1 MSKLKV
7 ISAALVIFGAGL
19 AAYAVTLSIEGV
31 SQRYPWNGLVD
42 IDYRVTYEDGEPE
55 LNGVN
60 DRLRFIAIDK
70 SRSPFVTNLVAAL
83 SVAPIPTGAGAHRI
97 TWNAN
102 SDRVNYTSSSVT
114 IELSARRYAP
124 KYMIVD
130 VSGGADATSYP
141 VTYTDVPPT
150 GGWCQD
156 EYRGSKI
163 AFRLIPAG
171 SYVSGS
177 PTTEPR
183 RIASDDDLHNV
194 AITKPFYCGIFE
206 VTQKQW
212 FNVMG
217 KNPSK
222 FTGDCR
228 PVEQL
233 DCNTIR
239 GKYATYLWPGNKNV
253 DLNNSFVGKLRSKA
267 GLDGFDLPTEGQ
279 WEYACR
285 AGATGPLPTNAVA
298 KTETELNAQLAMIG
312 RYNGNT
318 NDGKGDPAYTEH
330 TTVGSYQPNELG
342 LYDMIGNVFE
352 LCLDYSGATDA
363 WNRNVDPV
371 GPESSSNTG
380 IRMARG
386 GSYGHSNQYAR
397 CAGGAEYGLWNVQPS
412 YGIRLVCNVE

>member
-7 ISAALVIFGAGL
+7 VSAALVIFGAGL
-19 AAYAVTLSIEGV
+19 AAQAVTLSIEGV

-70 SRSPFVTNLVAAL
+70 SRTPYVTNVVAAL
-83 SVAPIPTGAGAHRI
+83 SIAPIPTSAGAHRI
-97 TWNAN
+97 TWDAN
-102 SDRVNYTSSSVT
+102 SDRVTYTSTSVT
-114 IELSARRYAP
+114 IELSAYHYAP

-130 VSGGADATSYP
+130 VSGGKDATSYP

-156 EYRGSKI
+156 EYRGDKI
-163 AFRLIPAG
+163 VFRLIPAG
-171 SYVSGS
+171 SYVAGS

-183 RIASDDDLHNV
+183 RLAEDDEPHNV

-217 KNPSK
+217 TAPSK
-222 FTGDCR
+222 FEGPYR

-233 DCNTIR
+233 NCNDIR
-239 GKYATYLWPGNKNV
+239 GKYSTYLWPVNKNI
-253 DLNNSFVGKLRSKA
+253 DQNNSFVGKLRTKA
-267 GLDGFDLPTEGQ
+267 GLNGFDLPTEGQ

-285 AGATGPLPTNAVA
+285 AGATGPLPTNEVA
-298 KTETELNAQLAMIG
+298 KTEAELNAQLAKIG

-318 NDGKGDPAYTEH
+318 SDGKGGYSEH
-330 TTVGSYQPNELG
+330 TTVGSYQPNAWG

-352 LCLDYSGATDA
+352 QCLDYPGTTDA

-371 GPESSSNTG
+371 GPETYSNTG
-380 IRMARG
+380 SRMARG

-397 CAGGAEYGLWNVQPS
+397 SAAGAGYGLWNQQPS

>member
-7 ISAALVIFGAGL
+7 ISAALVVFSAGL
-19 AAYAVTLSIEGV
+19 AAQAVTLSIEDV

-42 IDYRVTYEDGEPE
+42 IDYRVTYADGESE
-55 LNGVN
+55 LDGVN

-70 SRSPFVTNLVAAL
+70 SRTPYVTNVVAAL
-83 SVAPIPTGAGAHRI
+83 SVAPIPTSAGAHRI
-97 TWNAN
+97 TWDAN
-102 SDRVNYTSSSVT
+102 SDRVNYTSTSVT

-130 VSGGADATSYP
+130 VSEGKDATSYP

-163 AFRLIPAG
+163 VFRLIPAG
-171 SYVSGS
+171 SYVAGS

-183 RIASDDDLHNV
+183 RSGDDDEQHNV

-217 KNPSK
+217 TVQGGFK
-222 FTGDCR
+222 GEYR
-228 PVEQL
+228 PVESL
-233 DCNTIR
+233 NNNDIR
-239 GKYATYLWPGNKNV
+239 GKYATYLWPVNKNI
-253 DLNNSFVGKLRSKA
+253 DPNSFVGKLRTKA
-267 GLDGFDLPTEGQ
+267 GLNGFDLPTEGQ

-285 AGATGPLPTNAVA
+285 AGATGPLPTNEVA
-298 KTETELNAQLAMIG
+298 KTETELNAQLAKIG
-312 RYNGNT
+312 RYNGNKY
-318 NDGKGDPAYTEH
+318 DGKGNPEYTEH
-330 TTVGSYQPNELG
+330 TTVGSYQPNAWG
-342 LYDMIGNVFE
+342 LYDMIGNVLE
-352 LCLDYSGATDA
+352 QCLDYQGATDA

-371 GPESSSNTG
+371 GPETSNDTRV
-380 IRMARG
+380 RMARG
-386 GSYGHSNQYAR
+386 GSYYHANSLAR
-397 CAGGAEYGLWNVQPS
+397 CAAGTGYGLWNQSAS
-412 YGIRLVCNVE
+412 YGIRLICNVE